1 MVRSPNKIESY
12 LDFFESQF
20 PNFDKVAI
28 AISSSSVGWHIAHS
42 FNVLQK
48 VIETSIKSDPSSFK
62 RNFNWKR
69 TYIFFIGRIPRGK
82 GKAPQAVQ
90 PKEEITEQSLKE
102 QMVHVKS
109 LIADFS
115 KLNAKSYFTHPYFGD
130 LNKKQTLYFLE
141 LHTYHHLKIIQDI
154 LT

>member
-1 MVRSPNKIESY
+1 MERSPNKLESY
-12 LDFFESQF
+12 LDFFENHF
-20 PNFDKVAI
+20 PNLDKVAI

-48 VIETSIKSDPSSFK
+48 VIETSIKSDPSSYK
-62 RNFNWKR
+62 MNFNWKR

-90 PKEEITEQSLKE
+90 PKDAITEQSLKE
-102 QMVHVKS
+102 QLVKVKS

-141 LHTYHHLKIIQDI
+141 LHTYHHLKIVKDI
-154 LT
+154 LK